1 MTRKNGPALEYAQW
15 KLLRSIIAHSV
26 FLDSVRL
33 KESNERRKLYFV
45 IRKSLAMAAQKFT
58 AAEILDMLENVQDND
73 LDHYHEELE
82 QESGDEWRTWIVWRE
97 STSLPTSSQENVVLC
112 VQREKN
118 TNWQSEGHKN

>member
-1 MTRKNGPALEYAQW
+1 M
-15 KLLRSIIAHSV
+15 LRSIIAHSV

-45 IRKSLAMAAQKFT
+45 TRKSLAMAAQKFT

-82 QESGDEWRTWIVWRE
+82 QESGDE
-97 STSLPTSSQENVVLC
+97 
-112 VQREKN
+112 
-118 TNWQSEGHKN
+118 

>member
-1 MTRKNGPALEYAQW
+1 MLH
-15 KLLRSIIAHSV
+15 SIIAHSV

-82 QESGDEWRTWIVWRE
+82 QESGDE
-97 STSLPTSSQENVVLC
+97 
-112 VQREKN
+112 
-118 TNWQSEGHKN
+118 